1 MVDTINKACYKSTYT
16 KEYTFNY
23 DKTTHYYCTA
33 F

>member
-23 DKTTHYYCTA
+23 DATTNPY
-33 F
+33 